1 MSRIENLL
9 AQKKYKEAMEVV
21 DSIDWRRVK
30 NVHNL
35 CVVGEIYAIN
45 KRYQD
50 SKEIFL
56 LAYHRA
62 PIGKNILYRLIEVS
76 LKMQDF
82 QEADEFYE
90 EYLEVAPNDNTRY
103 ILKYKISK
111 AKQVSL
117 DEQIRIL
124 EEYKEREFT
133 ERWSY
138 ELAKLYYQKGD
149 MKKCLEMCNDIILW
163 FNEGRYVL
171 KAMDLKNR
179 MGQLTGKEREQYEKQ
194 FIPNLTTVDQMTQ
207 SAGSR
212 ENSSEN
218 KYETAMDEDSPV
230 IDNVRIDERDVNNAE
245 SIQEKISKGIRDIF
259 NGKKKEEDFTKE
271 EEEFQEEMIRDRSSE
286 KEHKNVPDLEPEE
299 DSVMREEEPAEEY
312 IPEEDT
318 QKQEEANEPEIDV
331 NEIFEDFSDQ
341 TEVARLKE
349 EEILSGSSAELPQLE
364 IPESMKN
371 IDLENSAVTEIPKA
385 PDVTLPGAEK
395 NVLETESDLDFNLE
409 EMILSAATA
418 QGIEIPDD
426 ELKTEDVHT
435 TEPDDEDYM
444 TEEDLRKA
452 EEEFLNGPAGRNIHK
467 EPKELQEE
475 EFEEADEF
483 YEDAS
488 DDEEDDF
495 YGDEYDDG
503 DDDFYEDESDDE
515 DDDFYEDEPDDEDD
529 DFYEDESDDEDD
541 DFYEDES
548 DDEYDD
554 FYGED
559 SDDASEEL
567 YEEEFKDFPV
577 VSRRPLP
584 KKKVAEKLS
593 DENNAV
599 IRKPDPDR
607 KTVFKEEPVS
617 QQIPRKKKN
626 VRLSQ
631 AEELERFVDSI
642 RPQEAMDIIPREKN
656 LTDSEKKLFTYFA
669 RVPGLREQLVDALCD
684 VQMAA
689 ADKTSRT
696 GNIIVMGGRE
706 TGKTRLISGL
716 IPAICKELNLE
727 AAKVAYVF
735 AEQIN
740 GKNIPAIVKKM
751 AGGFLVIENA
761 NQLKKETVNQLSKAM
776 DFRTDGMIVIL
787 EDEKIGMRKL
797 MARFPKFTSKFT
809 SMINIPVFTNDELV
823 NFAMVYTRERGYTI
837 AQEAML
843 ALYNLISVN
852 QKEDVPM
859 NVGAVKE
866 IIDNAIVKSTGGIRK
881 LSRNISKK
889 RTDMDGY
896 TVLYEK
902 DFK

>member
-1 MSRIENLL
+1 MDKEEFRIKVSRIDNLV
-9 AQKKYKEAMEVV
+9 AQKKYKEAVEVV
-21 DSIDWRRVK
+21 ESIDWRRVK

-35 CVVGEIYAIN
+35 CVVGEIYAAN
-45 KRYQD
+45 KRYEE

-76 LKMQDF
+76 LKMQDIE
-82 QEADEFYE
+82 EAEEFYE
-90 EYLEVAPNDNTRY
+90 EYLEVAPNDNTQY

-163 FNEGRYVL
+163 FSEGRYVL

-207 SAGSR
+207 SGEARETGSDA
-212 ENSSEN
+212 EN
-218 KYETAMDEDSPV
+218 KYEVLPDEDSPV
-230 IDNVRIDERDVNNAE
+230 IESVRIDERDVNSAE
-245 SIQEKISKGIRDIF
+245 SLQEKISKGIRDIF

-271 EEEFQEEMIRDRSSE
+271 EEDLQEEENISQ
-286 KEHKNVPDLEPEE
+286 
-299 DSVMREEEPAEEY
+299 DSFAE
-312 IPEEDT
+312 T
-318 QKQEEANEPEIDV
+318 EEAEEPEIDV

-341 TEVARLKE
+341 TVSRLE
-349 EEILSGSSAELPQLE
+349 EEETLSDSSTELPQLE

-371 IDLENSAVTEIPKA
+371 IDLESDIMPEIPKA
-385 PDVTLPGAEK
+385 PEVVLPGAEK
-395 NVLETESDLDFNLE
+395 NETEAEIDFDFNLE
-409 EMILSAATA
+409 DMILSAATA

-426 ELKTEDVHT
+426 KPKAEDVHAAD
-435 TEPDDEDYM
+435 PDDEDYM
-444 TEEDLRKA
+444 TEEDLRRA
-452 EEEFLNGPAGRNIHK
+452 EEEFLNGPAGRKDHK
-467 EPKELQEE
+467 DPEELLEE
-475 EFEEADEF
+475 EFGEAEEF

-488 DDEEDDF
+488 DDEDDDF

-503 DDDFYEDESDDE
+503 DDDFYGE
-515 DDDFYEDEPDDEDD
+515 
-529 DFYEDESDDEDD
+529 ESDDEDD

-548 DDEYDD
+548 DDDD
-554 FYGED
+554 FYGEE
-559 SDDASEEL
+559 SDDEEDDF
-567 YEEEFKDFPV
+567 YEEEPEELPV
-577 VSRRPLP
+577 VSRNPIS
-584 KKKVAEKLS
+584 KNKSAKIISEEKNAE
-593 DENNAV
+593 

-607 KTVFKEEPVS
+607 KTVFKEEPAG
-617 QQIPRKKKN
+617 QKAPRKKKN

-631 AEELERFVDSI
+631 AEELERFVDTI
-642 RPQEAMDIIPREKN
+642 RPQEAMDIIPREKT

-837 AQEAML
+837 DQQAML
-843 ALYNLISVN
+843 VLYNLISVN
-852 QKEDVPM
+852 QKEDMPM

-866 IIDNAIVKSTGGIRK
+866 IIDNAIAKSTGGIRK

>member
-1 MSRIENLL
+1 M
-9 AQKKYKEAMEVV
+9 
-21 DSIDWRRVK
+21 
-30 NVHNL
+30 
-35 CVVGEIYAIN
+35 CVVGEIYAAN
-45 KRYQD
+45 KRYEE

-76 LKMQDF
+76 LKMQDIE
-82 QEADEFYE
+82 EAEEFYE
-90 EYLEVAPNDNTRY
+90 EYLEVAPNDNTQY

-163 FNEGRYVL
+163 FSEGRYVL

-207 SAGSR
+207 SGEARETGSDA
-212 ENSSEN
+212 EN
-218 KYETAMDEDSPV
+218 KYEALPDEDSPV
-230 IDNVRIDERDVNNAE
+230 IESVRIDERDVNSAE
-245 SIQEKISKGIRDIF
+245 SLQEKISKGIRDIF

-271 EEEFQEEMIRDRSSE
+271 EEDLQEEMLRDRFSE
-286 KEHKNVPDLEPEE
+286 KEHKNVPELEPEE
-299 DSVMREEEPAEEY
+299 VSVLQEEENISQDSFAE
-312 IPEEDT
+312 T
-318 QKQEEANEPEIDV
+318 EEAEEPEIDV

-341 TEVARLKE
+341 TVSRLE
-349 EEILSGSSAELPQLE
+349 EEETLSDSSTELPQLE

-371 IDLENSAVTEIPKA
+371 IDLESDIMPEIPKA
-385 PDVTLPGAEK
+385 PEVVLPGAEK
-395 NVLETESDLDFNLE
+395 NETEAEIDFDFNLE
-409 EMILSAATA
+409 DMILSAATA

-426 ELKTEDVHT
+426 EPKAEDVHAAD
-435 TEPDDEDYM
+435 PDDEDYM
-444 TEEDLRKA
+444 TEEDLRRA
-452 EEEFLNGPAGRNIHK
+452 EEEFLNGPAGRKDHK
-467 EPKELQEE
+467 DPEELLEE
-475 EFEEADEF
+475 EFGEADEF

-488 DDEEDDF
+488 DDEDDDF

-503 DDDFYEDESDDE
+503 DDDFYGE
-515 DDDFYEDEPDDEDD
+515 
-529 DFYEDESDDEDD
+529 ESDDEDD

-548 DDEYDD
+548 DDGDDFYEEFDDDD
-554 FYGED
+554 FYGEE
-559 SDDASEEL
+559 SDDEEDDF
-567 YEEEFKDFPV
+567 YEEEPEELPV
-577 VSRRPLP
+577 VSRNPIS
-584 KKKVAEKLS
+584 KNKSAKIISEEKNAE
-593 DENNAV
+593 

-607 KTVFKEEPVS
+607 KTVFKEEPAG
-617 QQIPRKKKN
+617 QKAPRKKKN

-631 AEELERFVDSI
+631 AEELERFVDTI
-642 RPQEAMDIIPREKN
+642 RPQEAMDIIPREKT

-837 AQEAML
+837 DQQAML
-843 ALYNLISVN
+843 VLYNLISVN
-852 QKEDVPM
+852 QKEDMPM

-866 IIDNAIVKSTGGIRK
+866 IIDNAIAKSTGGIRK

>member
-1 MSRIENLL
+1 MDKEEFRIKVSRIDNLV
-9 AQKKYKEAMEVV
+9 AQKKYKEAVEVV
-21 DSIDWRRVK
+21 ESIDWRRVK

-35 CVVGEIYAIN
+35 CVVGEIYAAN
-45 KRYQD
+45 KRYEE

-76 LKMQDF
+76 LKMQDIE
-82 QEADEFYE
+82 EAEEFYE
-90 EYLEVAPNDNTRY
+90 EYLEVAPNDNTQY

-163 FNEGRYVL
+163 FSEGRYVL

-207 SAGSR
+207 SGEARETGSDA
-212 ENSSEN
+212 EN
-218 KYETAMDEDSPV
+218 KYEVLPDEDSPV
-230 IDNVRIDERDVNNAE
+230 IESVRIDERDVNSAE
-245 SIQEKISKGIRDIF
+245 SLQEKISKGIRDIF

-271 EEEFQEEMIRDRSSE
+271 EEDLQEEMLRDRFSE
-286 KEHKNVPDLEPEE
+286 KEHKNVPELEPEE
-299 DSVMREEEPAEEY
+299 VSVLQEEENISQDSFAE
-312 IPEEDT
+312 T
-318 QKQEEANEPEIDV
+318 EEAEEPEIDV

-341 TEVARLKE
+341 TVSRLE
-349 EEILSGSSAELPQLE
+349 EEETLSDSSTELPQLE

-371 IDLENSAVTEIPKA
+371 IDLESDIMPEIPKA
-385 PDVTLPGAEK
+385 PEVVLPGAEK
-395 NVLETESDLDFNLE
+395 NETEAEIDFDFNLE
-409 EMILSAATA
+409 DMILSAATA

-426 ELKTEDVHT
+426 KPKAEDVHAAD
-435 TEPDDEDYM
+435 PDDEDYM
-444 TEEDLRKA
+444 TEEDLRRA
-452 EEEFLNGPAGRNIHK
+452 EEEFLNGPAGRKDHK
-467 EPKELQEE
+467 DPEELLEE
-475 EFEEADEF
+475 EFGEAEEF

-488 DDEEDDF
+488 DDEDDDF

-503 DDDFYEDESDDE
+503 DDDFYGE
-515 DDDFYEDEPDDEDD
+515 
-529 DFYEDESDDEDD
+529 ESDDEDD

-548 DDEYDD
+548 DDGDDFYEEFDDDD
-554 FYGED
+554 FYGEE
-559 SDDASEEL
+559 SDDEEDDF
-567 YEEEFKDFPV
+567 YEEEPEELPV
-577 VSRRPLP
+577 VSRNPIS
-584 KKKVAEKLS
+584 KNKSAKIISEEKNAE
-593 DENNAV
+593 

-607 KTVFKEEPVS
+607 KTVFKEEPAG
-617 QQIPRKKKN
+617 QKAPRKKKN

-631 AEELERFVDSI
+631 AEELERFVDTI
-642 RPQEAMDIIPREKN
+642 RPQEAMDIIPREKT

-761 NQLKKETVNQLSKAM
+761 NQLKKENVNQLSKAM

-837 AQEAML
+837 DQQAML
-843 ALYNLISVN
+843 VLYNLISVN
-852 QKEDVPM
+852 QKEDMPM

-866 IIDNAIVKSTGGIRK
+866 IIDNAIAKSTGGIRK

>member
-1 MSRIENLL
+1 MDKEEFRIKVSRIDNLV
-9 AQKKYKEAMEVV
+9 AQKKYKEAVEVV
-21 DSIDWRRVK
+21 ESIDWRRVK

-35 CVVGEIYAIN
+35 CVVGEIYAAN
-45 KRYQD
+45 KRYEE

-76 LKMQDF
+76 LKMQDIE
-82 QEADEFYE
+82 EAEEFYE
-90 EYLEVAPNDNTRY
+90 EYLEVAPNDNTQY

-163 FNEGRYVL
+163 FSEGRYVL

-207 SAGSR
+207 SGEARETGSDA
-212 ENSSEN
+212 EN
-218 KYETAMDEDSPV
+218 KYEVLPDEDSPV
-230 IDNVRIDERDVNNAE
+230 IESVRIDERDVNSAE
-245 SIQEKISKGIRDIF
+245 SLQEKISKGIRDIF

-271 EEEFQEEMIRDRSSE
+271 EEDLQEEMLRDRFSE
-286 KEHKNVPDLEPEE
+286 KEHKNVLELEPEE
-299 DSVMREEEPAEEY
+299 VSVLQEEENISQDSFAE
-312 IPEEDT
+312 T
-318 QKQEEANEPEIDV
+318 EEAEEPEIDV

-341 TEVARLKE
+341 TVSRLE
-349 EEILSGSSAELPQLE
+349 EEETLSDSSTELPQLE

-371 IDLENSAVTEIPKA
+371 IDLESDIMPEIPKA
-385 PDVTLPGAEK
+385 PEVVLPGAEK
-395 NVLETESDLDFNLE
+395 NETEAEIDFDFNLE
-409 EMILSAATA
+409 DMILSAATA

-426 ELKTEDVHT
+426 KPKAEDVHAAD
-435 TEPDDEDYM
+435 PDDEDYM
-444 TEEDLRKA
+444 TEEDLRRA
-452 EEEFLNGPAGRNIHK
+452 EEEFLNGPAGRKDHK
-467 EPKELQEE
+467 DPEELLEE
-475 EFEEADEF
+475 EFGEAEEF

-488 DDEEDDF
+488 DDEDDDF

-503 DDDFYEDESDDE
+503 DDDFYGE
-515 DDDFYEDEPDDEDD
+515 
-529 DFYEDESDDEDD
+529 ESDDEDD

-548 DDEYDD
+548 DDGDDFYEEFDDDD
-554 FYGED
+554 FYGEE
-559 SDDASEEL
+559 SDDEEDDF
-567 YEEEFKDFPV
+567 YEEEPEELPV
-577 VSRRPLP
+577 VSRNPIS
-584 KKKVAEKLS
+584 KNKSAKIISEEKNAE
-593 DENNAV
+593 

-607 KTVFKEEPVS
+607 KTVFKEEPAG
-617 QQIPRKKKN
+617 QKAPRKKKN

-631 AEELERFVDSI
+631 AEELERFVDTI
-642 RPQEAMDIIPREKN
+642 RPQEAMDIIPREKT

-837 AQEAML
+837 DQQAML
-843 ALYNLISVN
+843 VLYNLISVN
-852 QKEDVPM
+852 QKEDMPM

-866 IIDNAIVKSTGGIRK
+866 IIDNAIAKSTGGIRK

>member
-1 MSRIENLL
+1 MDKEEFRIKVSRIDNLV
-9 AQKKYKEAMEVV
+9 AQKKYKEAVEVV
-21 DSIDWRRVK
+21 ESIDWRRVK

-35 CVVGEIYAIN
+35 CVVGEIYAAN
-45 KRYQD
+45 KRYEE

-76 LKMQDF
+76 LKMQDIE
-82 QEADEFYE
+82 EAEEFYE
-90 EYLEVAPNDNTRY
+90 EYLEVAPNDNTQY

-163 FNEGRYVL
+163 FSEGRYVL

-207 SAGSR
+207 SGEARETGSDA
-212 ENSSEN
+212 EN
-218 KYETAMDEDSPV
+218 KYEALPDEDSPV
-230 IDNVRIDERDVNNAE
+230 IESVRIDERDVNSAE
-245 SIQEKISKGIRDIF
+245 SLQEKISKGIRDIF

-271 EEEFQEEMIRDRSSE
+271 EEDLQEEENISQ
-286 KEHKNVPDLEPEE
+286 
-299 DSVMREEEPAEEY
+299 DSFAE
-312 IPEEDT
+312 T
-318 QKQEEANEPEIDV
+318 EEAEEPEIDV

-341 TEVARLKE
+341 TVSRLE
-349 EEILSGSSAELPQLE
+349 EEETLSDSSTELPQLE

-371 IDLENSAVTEIPKA
+371 IDLESDIMPEIPKA
-385 PDVTLPGAEK
+385 PEVVLPGAEK
-395 NVLETESDLDFNLE
+395 NETEAEIDFDFNLE
-409 EMILSAATA
+409 DMILSAATA

-426 ELKTEDVHT
+426 EPKAEDVHAAD
-435 TEPDDEDYM
+435 PDDEDYM
-444 TEEDLRKA
+444 TEEDLRRA
-452 EEEFLNGPAGRNIHK
+452 EEEFLNGPAGRKDHK
-467 EPKELQEE
+467 DPEELLEE
-475 EFEEADEF
+475 EFGEAEEF

-488 DDEEDDF
+488 DDEDDDF

-503 DDDFYEDESDDE
+503 DDDFYGE
-515 DDDFYEDEPDDEDD
+515 
-529 DFYEDESDDEDD
+529 ESDDEDD

-548 DDEYDD
+548 DDGDDFYEEFDDDD
-554 FYGED
+554 FYGEE
-559 SDDASEEL
+559 SDDEEDDF
-567 YEEEFKDFPV
+567 YEEEPEELPV
-577 VSRRPLP
+577 VSRNPIS
-584 KKKVAEKLS
+584 KNKSAKIISEEKNAE
-593 DENNAV
+593 

-607 KTVFKEEPVS
+607 KTVFKEEPAG
-617 QQIPRKKKN
+617 QKAPRKKKN

-631 AEELERFVDSI
+631 AEELERFVDTI
-642 RPQEAMDIIPREKN
+642 RPQEAMDIIPREKT

-751 AGGFLVIENA
+751 AGGLLVIENA

-837 AQEAML
+837 DQQAML
-843 ALYNLISVN
+843 VLYNLISVN
-852 QKEDVPM
+852 QKEDMPM

-866 IIDNAIVKSTGGIRK
+866 IIDNAIAKSTGGIRK

>member
-1 MSRIENLL
+1 MDKEEFRIKVSRIDNLV
-9 AQKKYKEAMEVV
+9 AQKKYKEAVEVV
-21 DSIDWRRVK
+21 ESIDWRRVK

-35 CVVGEIYAIN
+35 CVVGEIYAAN
-45 KRYQD
+45 KRYEE

-76 LKMQDF
+76 LKMQDIE
-82 QEADEFYE
+82 EAEEFYE
-90 EYLEVAPNDNTRY
+90 EYLEVAPNDNTQY

-163 FNEGRYVL
+163 FSEGRYVL

-207 SAGSR
+207 SGEARETGSDA
-212 ENSSEN
+212 EN
-218 KYETAMDEDSPV
+218 KYEALPDEDSPV
-230 IDNVRIDERDVNNAE
+230 IESVRIDERDVNSAE
-245 SIQEKISKGIRDIF
+245 SLQEKISKGIRDIF

-271 EEEFQEEMIRDRSSE
+271 EEDLQEEMLRDRFSE
-286 KEHKNVPDLEPEE
+286 KEHKNVPELEPEE
-299 DSVMREEEPAEEY
+299 VSVLQEEENISQDSFAETEEAEES
-312 IPEEDT
+312 
-318 QKQEEANEPEIDV
+318 EIDV

-341 TEVARLKE
+341 TVSRLE
-349 EEILSGSSAELPQLE
+349 EEETLSDSSTELPQLE

-371 IDLENSAVTEIPKA
+371 IDLESDIMPEIPKA
-385 PDVTLPGAEK
+385 PEVVLPGAEK
-395 NVLETESDLDFNLE
+395 NETEAEIDFDFNLE
-409 EMILSAATA
+409 DMILSAATA

-426 ELKTEDVHT
+426 EPKAEDVHAAD
-435 TEPDDEDYM
+435 PDDEDYM
-444 TEEDLRKA
+444 TEEDLRRA
-452 EEEFLNGPAGRNIHK
+452 EEEFLNGPAGRKDHK
-467 EPKELQEE
+467 DPEELLEE
-475 EFEEADEF
+475 EFGEAEEF

-488 DDEEDDF
+488 DDEDDDF

-503 DDDFYEDESDDE
+503 DDDFYGE
-515 DDDFYEDEPDDEDD
+515 
-529 DFYEDESDDEDD
+529 ESDDEDD

-548 DDEYDD
+548 DDGDDFYEEFDDDD
-554 FYGED
+554 FYGEE
-559 SDDASEEL
+559 SDDEEDDF
-567 YEEEFKDFPV
+567 YEEEPEELPV
-577 VSRRPLP
+577 VSRNPIS
-584 KKKVAEKLS
+584 KNKSAKIISEEKNAE
-593 DENNAV
+593 

-607 KTVFKEEPVS
+607 KTVFKEEPAG
-617 QQIPRKKKN
+617 QKAPRKKKN
-626 VRLSQ
+626 VCLSQ
-631 AEELERFVDSI
+631 AEELERFVDTI
-642 RPQEAMDIIPREKN
+642 RPQEAMDIIPREKT

-837 AQEAML
+837 DQQAML
-843 ALYNLISVN
+843 VLYNLISVN
-852 QKEDVPM
+852 QKEDMPM

-866 IIDNAIVKSTGGIRK
+866 IIDNAIAKSTGGIRK

>member
-1 MSRIENLL
+1 M
-9 AQKKYKEAMEVV
+9 
-21 DSIDWRRVK
+21 
-30 NVHNL
+30 
-35 CVVGEIYAIN
+35 CVVGEIYAAN
-45 KRYQD
+45 KRYEE

-76 LKMQDF
+76 LKMQDIE
-82 QEADEFYE
+82 EAEEFYE
-90 EYLEVAPNDNTRY
+90 EYLEVAPNDNTQY

-163 FNEGRYVL
+163 FSEGRYVL

-207 SAGSR
+207 SGEARETGSDA
-212 ENSSEN
+212 EN
-218 KYETAMDEDSPV
+218 KYEVLPDEDSPV
-230 IDNVRIDERDVNNAE
+230 IESVRIDERDVNSAE
-245 SIQEKISKGIRDIF
+245 SLQEKISKGIRDIF

-271 EEEFQEEMIRDRSSE
+271 EEDLQEEMLRDRFSE
-286 KEHKNVPDLEPEE
+286 KEHKNVPELEPEE
-299 DSVMREEEPAEEY
+299 VSVLQEEENISQDSFAE
-312 IPEEDT
+312 T
-318 QKQEEANEPEIDV
+318 EEAEEPEIDV

-341 TEVARLKE
+341 TVSRLE
-349 EEILSGSSAELPQLE
+349 EEETLSDSSTELPQLE

-371 IDLENSAVTEIPKA
+371 IDLESDIMPEIPKA
-385 PDVTLPGAEK
+385 PEVVLPGAEK
-395 NVLETESDLDFNLE
+395 NETEAEIDFDFNLE
-409 EMILSAATA
+409 DMILSAATA

-426 ELKTEDVHT
+426 KPKAEDVHAAD
-435 TEPDDEDYM
+435 PDDEDYM
-444 TEEDLRKA
+444 TEEDLRRA
-452 EEEFLNGPAGRNIHK
+452 EEEFLNGPAGRKDHK
-467 EPKELQEE
+467 DPEELLEE
-475 EFEEADEF
+475 EFGEAEEF

-488 DDEEDDF
+488 DDEDDDF

-503 DDDFYEDESDDE
+503 DDDFYGE
-515 DDDFYEDEPDDEDD
+515 
-529 DFYEDESDDEDD
+529 ESDDEDD

-548 DDEYDD
+548 DDGDDFYEEFDDDD
-554 FYGED
+554 FYGEE
-559 SDDASEEL
+559 SDDEEDDF
-567 YEEEFKDFPV
+567 YEEEPEELPV
-577 VSRRPLP
+577 VSRNPIS
-584 KKKVAEKLS
+584 KNKSAKIISEEKNAE
-593 DENNAV
+593 

-607 KTVFKEEPVS
+607 KTVFKEEPAG
-617 QQIPRKKKN
+617 QKAPRKKKN

-631 AEELERFVDSI
+631 AEELERFVDTI
-642 RPQEAMDIIPREKN
+642 RPQEAMDIIPREKT

-837 AQEAML
+837 DQQAML
-843 ALYNLISVN
+843 VLYNLISVN
-852 QKEDVPM
+852 QKEDMPM

-866 IIDNAIVKSTGGIRK
+866 IIDNAIAKSTGGIRK

>member
-1 MSRIENLL
+1 MDKEEFRIKVSRIDNLV
-9 AQKKYKEAMEVV
+9 AQKKYKEAVEVV
-21 DSIDWRRVK
+21 ESIDWRRVK

-35 CVVGEIYAIN
+35 CVVGEIYAAN
-45 KRYQD
+45 KRYEE

-76 LKMQDF
+76 LKMQDIE
-82 QEADEFYE
+82 EAEEFYE
-90 EYLEVAPNDNTRY
+90 EYLEVAPNDNTQY

-163 FNEGRYVL
+163 FSEGRYVL

-207 SAGSR
+207 SGEARETGSDA
-212 ENSSEN
+212 EN
-218 KYETAMDEDSPV
+218 KYEALPDEDSPV
-230 IDNVRIDERDVNNAE
+230 IESVRIDERDVNSAE
-245 SIQEKISKGIRDIF
+245 SLQEKISKGIRDIF

-271 EEEFQEEMIRDRSSE
+271 EEDLQEEMLRDRFSE
-286 KEHKNVPDLEPEE
+286 KEHKNVPELEPEE
-299 DSVMREEEPAEEY
+299 VSVLQEEENISQDSFAE
-312 IPEEDT
+312 T
-318 QKQEEANEPEIDV
+318 EEAEEPEIDV

-341 TEVARLKE
+341 TVSRLE
-349 EEILSGSSAELPQLE
+349 EEETLSDSSTELPQLE

-371 IDLENSAVTEIPKA
+371 IDLESDIMPEIPKA
-385 PDVTLPGAEK
+385 PEVVLPGAEK
-395 NVLETESDLDFNLE
+395 NETEAEIDFDFNLE
-409 EMILSAATA
+409 DMILSAATA

-426 ELKTEDVHT
+426 EPKAEDVHAAD
-435 TEPDDEDYM
+435 PDDEDYM
-444 TEEDLRKA
+444 TEEDLRRA
-452 EEEFLNGPAGRNIHK
+452 EEEFLNGPAGRKDHK
-467 EPKELQEE
+467 DPEELLEE
-475 EFEEADEF
+475 EFGEADEF

-488 DDEEDDF
+488 DDEDDDF

-503 DDDFYEDESDDE
+503 DDDFYGE
-515 DDDFYEDEPDDEDD
+515 
-529 DFYEDESDDEDD
+529 ESDDEDD

-548 DDEYDD
+548 DDGDDFYEEFDDDD
-554 FYGED
+554 FYGEE
-559 SDDASEEL
+559 SDDEEDDF
-567 YEEEFKDFPV
+567 YEEEPEELPV
-577 VSRRPLP
+577 VSRNPIS
-584 KKKVAEKLS
+584 KNKSAKIISEEKNAE
-593 DENNAV
+593 

-607 KTVFKEEPVS
+607 KTVFKEEPAG
-617 QQIPRKKKN
+617 QKAPRKKKN

-631 AEELERFVDSI
+631 AEELERFVDTI
-642 RPQEAMDIIPREKN
+642 RPQEAMDIIPREKT

-837 AQEAML
+837 DQQAMVV
-843 ALYNLISVN
+843 LYNLISVN
-852 QKEDVPM
+852 QKEDMPM

-866 IIDNAIVKSTGGIRK
+866 IIDNAIAKSTGGIRK

>member
-1 MSRIENLL
+1 MDKEEFRIKVSRIDNLV
-9 AQKKYKEAMEVV
+9 AQKKYKEAVEVV
-21 DSIDWRRVK
+21 ESIDWRRVK

-35 CVVGEIYAIN
+35 CVVGEIYAAN
-45 KRYQD
+45 KRYEE

-76 LKMQDF
+76 LKMQDIE
-82 QEADEFYE
+82 EAEEFYE
-90 EYLEVAPNDNTRY
+90 EYLEVAPNDNTQY

-163 FNEGRYVL
+163 FSEGRYVL

-207 SAGSR
+207 SGEARETGSDA
-212 ENSSEN
+212 EN
-218 KYETAMDEDSPV
+218 KYEVLPDEDSPV
-230 IDNVRIDERDVNNAE
+230 IESVRIDERDVNSAE
-245 SIQEKISKGIRDIF
+245 SLQEKISKGIRDIF

-271 EEEFQEEMIRDRSSE
+271 EEDLQEEMLRDRFSE
-286 KEHKNVPDLEPEE
+286 KEHKNVPELEPEE
-299 DSVMREEEPAEEY
+299 VSVLQEEENISQDSFAE
-312 IPEEDT
+312 T
-318 QKQEEANEPEIDV
+318 EEAEEPEIDV

-341 TEVARLKE
+341 TVSRLE
-349 EEILSGSSAELPQLE
+349 EEETLSDSSTELPQLE

-371 IDLENSAVTEIPKA
+371 IDLESDIMPEIPKA
-385 PDVTLPGAEK
+385 PEVVLPGAEK
-395 NVLETESDLDFNLE
+395 NETEAEIDFDFNLE
-409 EMILSAATA
+409 DMILSAATA

-426 ELKTEDVHT
+426 EPKAEDVHAAD
-435 TEPDDEDYM
+435 PDDEDYM
-444 TEEDLRKA
+444 TEEDLRRA
-452 EEEFLNGPAGRNIHK
+452 EEEFLNGPAGRKDHK
-467 EPKELQEE
+467 DPEELLEE
-475 EFEEADEF
+475 EFGEAEEF
-483 YEDAS
+483 YEDA
-488 DDEEDDF
+488 
-495 YGDEYDDG
+495 
-503 DDDFYEDESDDE
+503 SDDE
-515 DDDFYEDEPDDEDD
+515 DDDFYEDEYDDGDD
-529 DFYEDESDDEDD
+529 DFYGEESDDEDD

-548 DDEYDD
+548 DDGDDFYEEFDDDD
-554 FYGED
+554 FYGEE
-559 SDDASEEL
+559 SDDEEDDF
-567 YEEEFKDFPV
+567 YEEEPEELPV
-577 VSRRPLP
+577 VSRNPIS
-584 KKKVAEKLS
+584 KNKSAKIISEEKNAE
-593 DENNAV
+593 

-607 KTVFKEEPVS
+607 KTVFKEEPAG
-617 QQIPRKKKN
+617 QKAPRKKKN

-631 AEELERFVDSI
+631 AEELERFVDTI
-642 RPQEAMDIIPREKN
+642 RPQEAMDIIPREKT

-837 AQEAML
+837 DQQAML
-843 ALYNLISVN
+843 VLYNLISVN
-852 QKEDVPM
+852 QKEDMPM

-866 IIDNAIVKSTGGIRK
+866 IIDNAIAKSTGGIRK

>member
-1 MSRIENLL
+1 MDKEEFRIKVSRIDNLV
-9 AQKKYKEAMEVV
+9 AQKKYKEAVEVV
-21 DSIDWRRVK
+21 ESIDWRRVK

-35 CVVGEIYAIN
+35 CVVGEIYAAN
-45 KRYQD
+45 KRYEE

-76 LKMQDF
+76 LKMQDIE
-82 QEADEFYE
+82 EAEEFYE
-90 EYLEVAPNDNTRY
+90 EYLEVAPNDNTQY

-163 FNEGRYVL
+163 FSEGRYVL

-207 SAGSR
+207 SGEARETGSDA
-212 ENSSEN
+212 EN
-218 KYETAMDEDSPV
+218 KYEALPDEDSPV
-230 IDNVRIDERDVNNAE
+230 IESVRIDERDVNSAE
-245 SIQEKISKGIRDIF
+245 SLQEKISKGIRDIF

-271 EEEFQEEMIRDRSSE
+271 EEDLQEEMLRDRFSE
-286 KEHKNVPDLEPEE
+286 KEHKNVPELEPEE
-299 DSVMREEEPAEEY
+299 VSVLQEEENISQDSFAE
-312 IPEEDT
+312 T
-318 QKQEEANEPEIDV
+318 EEAEEPEIDV

-341 TEVARLKE
+341 TVSRLE
-349 EEILSGSSAELPQLE
+349 EEETLSDSSTELPQLE

-371 IDLENSAVTEIPKA
+371 IDLESDIMPEIPKA
-385 PDVTLPGAEK
+385 PEVVLPGAEK
-395 NVLETESDLDFNLE
+395 NETEAEIDFDFNLE
-409 EMILSAATA
+409 DMILSAATA

-426 ELKTEDVHT
+426 EPKAEDVHAAD
-435 TEPDDEDYM
+435 PDDEEYM
-444 TEEDLRKA
+444 TEEDLRRA
-452 EEEFLNGPAGRNIHK
+452 EEEFLNGPAGRKDHK
-467 EPKELQEE
+467 DPEELLEE
-475 EFEEADEF
+475 EFGEADEF

-488 DDEEDDF
+488 DDEDDDF

-503 DDDFYEDESDDE
+503 DDDFYGE
-515 DDDFYEDEPDDEDD
+515 
-529 DFYEDESDDEDD
+529 ESDDEDD

-548 DDEYDD
+548 DDGDDFYEEFDDDD
-554 FYGED
+554 FYGEE
-559 SDDASEEL
+559 SDDEEDDF
-567 YEEEFKDFPV
+567 YEEEPEELPV
-577 VSRRPLP
+577 VSRNPIS
-584 KKKVAEKLS
+584 KNKSAKIISEEKNAE
-593 DENNAV
+593 

-607 KTVFKEEPVS
+607 KTVFKEEPAG
-617 QQIPRKKKN
+617 QKAPRKKKN

-631 AEELERFVDSI
+631 AEELERFVDTI
-642 RPQEAMDIIPREKN
+642 RPQEAMDIIPREKT

-837 AQEAML
+837 DQQAML
-843 ALYNLISVN
+843 VLYNLISVN
-852 QKEDVPM
+852 QKEDMPM

-866 IIDNAIVKSTGGIRK
+866 IIDNAIAKSTGGIRK

>member
-1 MSRIENLL
+1 MDKEEFRIKVSRIDNLV
-9 AQKKYKEAMEVV
+9 AQKKYKEAVEVV
-21 DSIDWRRVK
+21 ESIDWRRVK

-35 CVVGEIYAIN
+35 CVVGEIYAAN
-45 KRYQD
+45 KRYEE

-76 LKMQDF
+76 LKMQDIE
-82 QEADEFYE
+82 EAEEFYE
-90 EYLEVAPNDNTRY
+90 EYLEVAPNDNTQY

-163 FNEGRYVL
+163 FSEGRYVL

-207 SAGSR
+207 SGEARETGSDA
-212 ENSSEN
+212 EN
-218 KYETAMDEDSPV
+218 KYEVLPDEDSPV
-230 IDNVRIDERDVNNAE
+230 IESVRIDERDVNSAE
-245 SIQEKISKGIRDIF
+245 SLQEKISKGIRDIF

-271 EEEFQEEMIRDRSSE
+271 EEDLQEEMLRDRFSE
-286 KEHKNVPDLEPEE
+286 KEHKNVPELEPEE
-299 DSVMREEEPAEEY
+299 VSVLQEEENISQDSFAE
-312 IPEEDT
+312 T
-318 QKQEEANEPEIDV
+318 EEAEEPEIDV

-341 TEVARLKE
+341 TVSRLE
-349 EEILSGSSAELPQLE
+349 EEETLSDSSTELPQLE

-371 IDLENSAVTEIPKA
+371 IDLESDIMPEIPKA
-385 PDVTLPGAEK
+385 PEVVLPGAEK
-395 NVLETESDLDFNLE
+395 NETEAEIDFDFNLE
-409 EMILSAATA
+409 DMILSAATA

-426 ELKTEDVHT
+426 KPKAEDVHAAD
-435 TEPDDEDYM
+435 PDDEDYM
-444 TEEDLRKA
+444 TEEDLRRA
-452 EEEFLNGPAGRNIHK
+452 EEEFLNGPAGRKDHK
-467 EPKELQEE
+467 DPEELLEE
-475 EFEEADEF
+475 EFGEAEEF

-488 DDEEDDF
+488 DDEDDDF

-503 DDDFYEDESDDE
+503 DDDFYGE
-515 DDDFYEDEPDDEDD
+515 
-529 DFYEDESDDEDD
+529 ESDDEDD

-548 DDEYDD
+548 DDGDDFYEEFDDDD
-554 FYGED
+554 FYGEE
-559 SDDASEEL
+559 SDDEEDDF
-567 YEEEFKDFPV
+567 YEEEPEELPV
-577 VSRRPLP
+577 VSRNPIS
-584 KKKVAEKLS
+584 KNKSAKIISEEKNAE
-593 DENNAV
+593 

-607 KTVFKEEPVS
+607 KTVFKEEPAG
-617 QQIPRKKKN
+617 QKAPRKKKN

-631 AEELERFVDSI
+631 AEELERFVDTI
-642 RPQEAMDIIPREKN
+642 RPQEAMDIIPREKT

-716 IPAICKELNLE
+716 
-727 AAKVAYVF
+727 
-735 AEQIN
+735 
-740 GKNIPAIVKKM
+740 IPAIVKKM

-837 AQEAML
+837 DQQAML
-843 ALYNLISVN
+843 VLYNLISVN
-852 QKEDVPM
+852 QKEDMPM

-866 IIDNAIVKSTGGIRK
+866 IIDNAIAKSTGGIRK

>member
-1 MSRIENLL
+1 MDKEEFRIKVSRIDNLV
-9 AQKKYKEAMEVV
+9 AQKKYKEAVEVV
-21 DSIDWRRVK
+21 ESIDWRRVK

-35 CVVGEIYAIN
+35 CVVGEIYAAN
-45 KRYQD
+45 KRYEE

-76 LKMQDF
+76 LKMQDIE
-82 QEADEFYE
+82 EAEEFYE
-90 EYLEVAPNDNTRY
+90 EYLEVAPNDNTQY

-163 FNEGRYVL
+163 FSEGRYVL

-207 SAGSR
+207 SGEARETGSDA
-212 ENSSEN
+212 EN
-218 KYETAMDEDSPV
+218 KYEALPDEDSPV
-230 IDNVRIDERDVNNAE
+230 IESVRIDERDVNSAE
-245 SIQEKISKGIRDIF
+245 SLQEKISKGIRDIF

-271 EEEFQEEMIRDRSSE
+271 EEDLQEEMLRDRFSE
-286 KEHKNVPDLEPEE
+286 KEHKNVPELEPEE
-299 DSVMREEEPAEEY
+299 VSVLQEEENISQDSFAE
-312 IPEEDT
+312 T
-318 QKQEEANEPEIDV
+318 EEAEEPEIDV

-341 TEVARLKE
+341 TVSRLE
-349 EEILSGSSAELPQLE
+349 EEETLSDSSTELPQLE

-371 IDLENSAVTEIPKA
+371 IDLESDIMPEIPKA
-385 PDVTLPGAEK
+385 PEVVLPGAEK
-395 NVLETESDLDFNLE
+395 NETEAEIDFDFNLE
-409 EMILSAATA
+409 DMILSAATA

-426 ELKTEDVHT
+426 EPKAEDVHAAD
-435 TEPDDEDYM
+435 PDDEDYM
-444 TEEDLRKA
+444 TEEDLRRA
-452 EEEFLNGPAGRNIHK
+452 EEEFLNGPAGRKDHK
-467 EPKELQEE
+467 DPEELLEE
-475 EFEEADEF
+475 EFGEAEEF

-488 DDEEDDF
+488 DDEDDDF

-503 DDDFYEDESDDE
+503 DDDFYGE
-515 DDDFYEDEPDDEDD
+515 
-529 DFYEDESDDEDD
+529 ESDDEDD

-548 DDEYDD
+548 DDGDDFYEEFDDYD
-554 FYGED
+554 FYGEV
-559 SDDASEEL
+559 SDDEEDDF
-567 YEEEFKDFPV
+567 YEEEPEELPV
-577 VSRRPLP
+577 VSRNPIS
-584 KKKVAEKLS
+584 KNKSAKIISEEKNAE
-593 DENNAV
+593 

-607 KTVFKEEPVS
+607 KTVFKEEPAG
-617 QQIPRKKKN
+617 QKAPRKKKN

-631 AEELERFVDSI
+631 AEELERFVDTI
-642 RPQEAMDIIPREKN
+642 RPQEAMDIIPREKT

-837 AQEAML
+837 DQQAML
-843 ALYNLISVN
+843 VLYNLISVN
-852 QKEDVPM
+852 QKEDMPM

-866 IIDNAIVKSTGGIRK
+866 IIDNAIAKSTGGIRK

>member
-1 MSRIENLL
+1 MDKEEFRIKVSRIDNLV
-9 AQKKYKEAMEVV
+9 AQKKYKEAVEVV
-21 DSIDWRRVK
+21 ESIDWRRVK

-35 CVVGEIYAIN
+35 CVVGEIYAAN
-45 KRYQD
+45 KRYEE

-76 LKMQDF
+76 LKMQDIE
-82 QEADEFYE
+82 EAEEFYE
-90 EYLEVAPNDNTRY
+90 EYLEVAPNDNTQY

-163 FNEGRYVL
+163 FSEGRYVL

-207 SAGSR
+207 SGEARETGSDA
-212 ENSSEN
+212 EN
-218 KYETAMDEDSPV
+218 KYEVLPDEDSPV
-230 IDNVRIDERDVNNAE
+230 IESVRIDERDVNSAE
-245 SIQEKISKGIRDIF
+245 SVREKSSKGIRDIF

-271 EEEFQEEMIRDRSSE
+271 EEDLQEEMLRDRFSE
-286 KEHKNVPDLEPEE
+286 KEHKNVPELEPEE
-299 DSVMREEEPAEEY
+299 VSVLQEEENISQDSFAE
-312 IPEEDT
+312 T
-318 QKQEEANEPEIDV
+318 EEAEEPEIDV

-341 TEVARLKE
+341 TVSRLE
-349 EEILSGSSAELPQLE
+349 EEETLSDSSTELPQLE

-371 IDLENSAVTEIPKA
+371 IDLESAIMPEIPKA
-385 PDVTLPGAEK
+385 PEVVLPGAEK
-395 NVLETESDLDFNLE
+395 NETEAEIDFDFNLE
-409 EMILSAATA
+409 DMILSAATA

-426 ELKTEDVHT
+426 EPKAEDVHAAD
-435 TEPDDEDYM
+435 PDDEDYM
-444 TEEDLRKA
+444 TEEDLRRA
-452 EEEFLNGPAGRNIHK
+452 EEEFLNGPAGRKDHK
-467 EPKELQEE
+467 DPEELLEE
-475 EFEEADEF
+475 EFGEAEEF

-488 DDEEDDF
+488 DDEDDDF

-503 DDDFYEDESDDE
+503 DDDFYGE
-515 DDDFYEDEPDDEDD
+515 
-529 DFYEDESDDEDD
+529 ESDDEDD

-548 DDEYDD
+548 DDGDDFYEEFDDDD
-554 FYGED
+554 FYGEE
-559 SDDASEEL
+559 SDDEEDDF
-567 YEEEFKDFPV
+567 YEEEPEELPV
-577 VSRRPLP
+577 VSRNPIS
-584 KKKVAEKLS
+584 KNKSAKIISEEKNAE
-593 DENNAV
+593 

-607 KTVFKEEPVS
+607 KTVFKEEPAG
-617 QQIPRKKKN
+617 QKAPRKKKN

-631 AEELERFVDSI
+631 AEELERFVDTI
-642 RPQEAMDIIPREKN
+642 RPQEAMDIIPREKT

-837 AQEAML
+837 DQQAML
-843 ALYNLISVN
+843 VLYNLISVN
-852 QKEDVPM
+852 QKEDMPM

-866 IIDNAIVKSTGGIRK
+866 IIDNAIAKSTGGIRK

>member
-1 MSRIENLL
+1 MDKEEFRIKVSRIDNLV
-9 AQKKYKEAMEVV
+9 AQKKYKEAVEVV
-21 DSIDWRRVK
+21 ESIDWRRVK

-35 CVVGEIYAIN
+35 CVVGEIYAAN
-45 KRYQD
+45 KRYEE

-76 LKMQDF
+76 LKMQDIE
-82 QEADEFYE
+82 EAEEFYE
-90 EYLEVAPNDNTRY
+90 EYLEVAPNDNTQY

-163 FNEGRYVL
+163 FSEGRYVL

-207 SAGSR
+207 SGEARETGSDA
-212 ENSSEN
+212 EN
-218 KYETAMDEDSPV
+218 KYEALPDEDSPV
-230 IDNVRIDERDVNNAE
+230 IESVRIDERDVNSAE
-245 SIQEKISKGIRDIF
+245 SLQEKISKGIRDIF

-271 EEEFQEEMIRDRSSE
+271 EEDLQEEMLRDRFSE
-286 KEHKNVPDLEPEE
+286 KEHKNVPELEPEE
-299 DSVMREEEPAEEY
+299 VSVLQEEENISQDSFAE
-312 IPEEDT
+312 T
-318 QKQEEANEPEIDV
+318 EEAEEPEIDV

-341 TEVARLKE
+341 TVSRLE
-349 EEILSGSSAELPQLE
+349 EEETLSDSSTELPQLE

-371 IDLENSAVTEIPKA
+371 IDLESDIMPEIPKA
-385 PDVTLPGAEK
+385 PEVVLPGAEK
-395 NVLETESDLDFNLE
+395 NETEAEIDFDFNLE
-409 EMILSAATA
+409 DMILSAATA

-426 ELKTEDVHT
+426 EPKAEDVHAAD
-435 TEPDDEDYM
+435 PDDEDYM
-444 TEEDLRKA
+444 TEEDLRRA
-452 EEEFLNGPAGRNIHK
+452 EEEFLNGPAGRKDHK
-467 EPKELQEE
+467 DPEELLEE
-475 EFEEADEF
+475 EFGEADEF

-488 DDEEDDF
+488 DDEDDDF

-503 DDDFYEDESDDE
+503 DDDFYGE
-515 DDDFYEDEPDDEDD
+515 
-529 DFYEDESDDEDD
+529 ESDDEDD

-548 DDEYDD
+548 DDGDDFYEEFDDDD
-554 FYGED
+554 FYGEE
-559 SDDASEEL
+559 SDDEEDDF
-567 YEEEFKDFPV
+567 YEEEPEELPV
-577 VSRRPLP
+577 VSRNPIS
-584 KKKVAEKLS
+584 KNKSAKIISEEKNAE
-593 DENNAV
+593 

-607 KTVFKEEPVS
+607 KTVFKEEPAG
-617 QQIPRKKKN
+617 QKTPRKKKN

-631 AEELERFVDSI
+631 AEELERFVDTI
-642 RPQEAMDIIPREKN
+642 RPQEAMDIIPREKT

-837 AQEAML
+837 DQQAML
-843 ALYNLISVN
+843 VLYNLISVN
-852 QKEDVPM
+852 QKEDMPM

-866 IIDNAIVKSTGGIRK
+866 IIDNAIAKSTGGIRK

>member
-1 MSRIENLL
+1 MSRIESLL

-35 CVVGEIYAIN
+35 CVVGEIYAAN

-76 LKMQDF
+76 LKMQDI
-82 QEADEFYE
+82 QEAEEFYE

-163 FNEGRYVL
+163 FSEGRYVL

-194 FIPNLTTVDQMTQ
+194 FIPNLTTVDQMNQ
-207 SAGSR
+207 SAESR
-212 ENSSEN
+212 ETDSGNQ
-218 KYETAMDEDSPV
+218 YDTDMDEDSPV
-230 IDNVRIDERDVNNAE
+230 IENVRIDERDVNNAE

-299 DSVMREEEPAEEY
+299 DSVIREEEPAEEH
-312 IPEEDT
+312 IPEEKT
-318 QKQEEANEPEIDV
+318 LEQEEADAQEIDV

-341 TEVARLKE
+341 TEVARLE
-349 EEILSGSSAELPQLE
+349 EEEALSDNSQELPQLE

-371 IDLENSAVTEIPKA
+371 IDLESSVVTEIPKA
-385 PDVTLPGAEK
+385 PDVTLPGTEK
-395 NVLETESDLDFNLE
+395 SVLETESDLDFNLE
-409 EMILSAATA
+409 DMILSAATA

-426 ELKTEDVHT
+426 EPKAEDVHAAD
-435 TEPDDEDYM
+435 PDDEDYM
-444 TEEDLRKA
+444 TEEDLRRA
-452 EEEFLNGPAGRNIHK
+452 EEEFLNGPAGRKDHK
-467 EPKELQEE
+467 DPEELLEE
-475 EFEEADEF
+475 EFGEADEF

-488 DDEEDDF
+488 DDEDDDF

-503 DDDFYEDESDDE
+503 DDDFYGE
-515 DDDFYEDEPDDEDD
+515 
-529 DFYEDESDDEDD
+529 ESDDEDD

-548 DDEYDD
+548 DDGDDFYEEFDDDD
-554 FYGED
+554 FYGEE
-559 SDDASEEL
+559 SDDEEDDF
-567 YEEEFKDFPV
+567 YEEEPEELPV
-577 VSRRPLP
+577 VSRNPIS
-584 KKKVAEKLS
+584 KNKSAKIISEEKNAE
-593 DENNAV
+593 

-607 KTVFKEEPVS
+607 KTVFKEEPAG
-617 QQIPRKKKN
+617 QKAHRKKKN

-631 AEELERFVDSI
+631 AEELERFVDTI
-642 RPQEAMDIIPREKN
+642 RPQEAMDIIPREKT

-837 AQEAML
+837 DQQAML
-843 ALYNLISVN
+843 VLYNLISVN
-852 QKEDVPM
+852 QKEDMPM

-866 IIDNAIVKSTGGIRK
+866 IIDNAIAKSTGGIRK

>member
-1 MSRIENLL
+1 MDKEEFRIKVSRIDNLV
-9 AQKKYKEAMEVV
+9 AQKKYKEAVEVV
-21 DSIDWRRVK
+21 ESIDWRRVK

-35 CVVGEIYAIN
+35 CVVGEIYAAN
-45 KRYQD
+45 KRYEE

-76 LKMQDF
+76 LKMQDIE
-82 QEADEFYE
+82 EAEEFYE
-90 EYLEVAPNDNTRY
+90 EYLEVAPNDNTQY

-163 FNEGRYVL
+163 FSEGRYVL

-207 SAGSR
+207 SGEARETGSDA
-212 ENSSEN
+212 EN
-218 KYETAMDEDSPV
+218 KYEALPDEDSPV
-230 IDNVRIDERDVNNAE
+230 IESVRIDERDVNSAE
-245 SIQEKISKGIRDIF
+245 SLQEKISKGIRDIF

-271 EEEFQEEMIRDRSSE
+271 EEDLQEEMLRDRFSE
-286 KEHKNVPDLEPEE
+286 KEHKNVPELEPEE
-299 DSVMREEEPAEEY
+299 VSVLQEEENISQDSFAE
-312 IPEEDT
+312 T
-318 QKQEEANEPEIDV
+318 EEAEEPEIDV

-341 TEVARLKE
+341 TVSRLE
-349 EEILSGSSAELPQLE
+349 EEETLSDSSTELPQLE

-371 IDLENSAVTEIPKA
+371 IDLESDIMPEIPKA
-385 PDVTLPGAEK
+385 PEVVLPGAEK
-395 NVLETESDLDFNLE
+395 NETEAEIDFDFNLE
-409 EMILSAATA
+409 DMILSAATA

-426 ELKTEDVHT
+426 EPKAEDVHAAD
-435 TEPDDEDYM
+435 PDDEDYM
-444 TEEDLRKA
+444 TEEDLRRA
-452 EEEFLNGPAGRNIHK
+452 EEEFLNGPAGRKDHK
-467 EPKELQEE
+467 DPEELLEE
-475 EFEEADEF
+475 EFGEAEEF

-488 DDEEDDF
+488 DDEDDDF

-503 DDDFYEDESDDE
+503 DDDFYGE
-515 DDDFYEDEPDDEDD
+515 
-529 DFYEDESDDEDD
+529 ESDDEDD

-548 DDEYDD
+548 DDGDDFYEEFDDDD
-554 FYGED
+554 FYGEE
-559 SDDASEEL
+559 SDDEEDDF
-567 YEEEFKDFPV
+567 YEEEPEELPV
-577 VSRRPLP
+577 VSRNPIS
-584 KKKVAEKLS
+584 KNKSAKIISEEKNAE
-593 DENNAV
+593 

-607 KTVFKEEPVS
+607 KTVFKEEPAG
-617 QQIPRKKKN
+617 QKAPRKKKI

-631 AEELERFVDSI
+631 AEELERFVDTI
-642 RPQEAMDIIPREKN
+642 RPQEAMDIIPREKT

-837 AQEAML
+837 DQQAML
-843 ALYNLISVN
+843 VLYNLISVN
-852 QKEDVPM
+852 QKEDMPM

-866 IIDNAIVKSTGGIRK
+866 IIDNAIAKSTGGIRK

>member
-1 MSRIENLL
+1 MDKEEFRIKVSRIDNLV
-9 AQKKYKEAMEVV
+9 AQKKYKEAVEVV
-21 DSIDWRRVK
+21 ESIDWRRVK

-35 CVVGEIYAIN
+35 CVVGEIYAAN
-45 KRYQD
+45 KRYEE

-76 LKMQDF
+76 LKMQDIE
-82 QEADEFYE
+82 EAEEFYE
-90 EYLEVAPNDNTRY
+90 EYLEVAPNDNTQY

-163 FNEGRYVL
+163 FSEGRYVL

-207 SAGSR
+207 SGEARETGSDA
-212 ENSSEN
+212 EN
-218 KYETAMDEDSPV
+218 KYEVLPDEDSPV
-230 IDNVRIDERDVNNAE
+230 IESVRIDERDVNSAE
-245 SIQEKISKGIRDIF
+245 SLQEKISKGIRDIF

-271 EEEFQEEMIRDRSSE
+271 EEDLQEEMLRDRFSE
-286 KEHKNVPDLEPEE
+286 KEHKNVPELEPEE
-299 DSVMREEEPAEEY
+299 VSVLQEEENISQDSFAE
-312 IPEEDT
+312 T
-318 QKQEEANEPEIDV
+318 EEAEEPEIDV

-341 TEVARLKE
+341 TVSRLE
-349 EEILSGSSAELPQLE
+349 EEETLSDSSTELPQLE

-371 IDLENSAVTEIPKA
+371 IDLESDIMPEIPKA
-385 PDVTLPGAEK
+385 PEVVLPGAEK
-395 NVLETESDLDFNLE
+395 NEMEAEIDFDFNLE
-409 EMILSAATA
+409 DMILSAATA

-426 ELKTEDVHT
+426 KPKAEDVHAAD
-435 TEPDDEDYM
+435 PDDEDYM
-444 TEEDLRKA
+444 TEEDLRRA
-452 EEEFLNGPAGRNIHK
+452 EEEFLNGPAGRKDHK
-467 EPKELQEE
+467 DPEELLEE
-475 EFEEADEF
+475 EFGEAEEF

-488 DDEEDDF
+488 DDEDDDF

-503 DDDFYEDESDDE
+503 DDDFYGE
-515 DDDFYEDEPDDEDD
+515 
-529 DFYEDESDDEDD
+529 ESDDEDD

-548 DDEYDD
+548 DDGDDFYEEFDDDD
-554 FYGED
+554 FYGEE
-559 SDDASEEL
+559 SDDEEDDF
-567 YEEEFKDFPV
+567 YEEEPEELPV
-577 VSRRPLP
+577 VSRNPIS
-584 KKKVAEKLS
+584 KNKSAKIISEEKNAE
-593 DENNAV
+593 

-607 KTVFKEEPVS
+607 KTVFKEEPAG
-617 QQIPRKKKN
+617 QKAPRKKKN

-631 AEELERFVDSI
+631 AEELERFVDTI
-642 RPQEAMDIIPREKN
+642 RPQEAMDIIPREKT

-837 AQEAML
+837 DQQAML
-843 ALYNLISVN
+843 VLYNLISVN
-852 QKEDVPM
+852 QKEDMPM

-866 IIDNAIVKSTGGIRK
+866 IIDNAIAKSTGGIRK

>member
-1 MSRIENLL
+1 MDKEEFRIKVSRIDNLV
-9 AQKKYKEAMEVV
+9 AQKKYKEAVEVV
-21 DSIDWRRVK
+21 ESIDWRRVK

-35 CVVGEIYAIN
+35 CVVGEIYAAN
-45 KRYQD
+45 KRYEE

-76 LKMQDF
+76 LKMQDIE
-82 QEADEFYE
+82 EAEEFYE
-90 EYLEVAPNDNTRY
+90 EYLEVAPNDNTQY

-163 FNEGRYVL
+163 FSEGRYVL

-207 SAGSR
+207 SGEARETGSDA
-212 ENSSEN
+212 EN
-218 KYETAMDEDSPV
+218 KYEALPDEDSPV
-230 IDNVRIDERDVNNAE
+230 IESVCIDERDVNSAE
-245 SIQEKISKGIRDIF
+245 SLQEKISKGIRDIF

-271 EEEFQEEMIRDRSSE
+271 EEDLQEEMLRNRFSE
-286 KEHKNVPDLEPEE
+286 KEHKNVPELEPEE
-299 DSVMREEEPAEEY
+299 VSVLQEEENISQDSFAE
-312 IPEEDT
+312 T
-318 QKQEEANEPEIDV
+318 EEAEKPEIDV

-341 TEVARLKE
+341 TVSRLE
-349 EEILSGSSAELPQLE
+349 EEETLSDSSTELPQLE

-371 IDLENSAVTEIPKA
+371 IDLESDIMPEIPKA
-385 PDVTLPGAEK
+385 PEVVLPGAEK
-395 NVLETESDLDFNLE
+395 NETEAEIDFDFNLE
-409 EMILSAATA
+409 DMILSAATA

-426 ELKTEDVHT
+426 EPKAEDVHAAD
-435 TEPDDEDYM
+435 PDDEDYM
-444 TEEDLRKA
+444 TEEDLRRA
-452 EEEFLNGPAGRNIHK
+452 EEEFLNGPAGRKDHK
-467 EPKELQEE
+467 DPEELLEE
-475 EFEEADEF
+475 EFGEAEEF

-488 DDEEDDF
+488 DDEDDDF

-503 DDDFYEDESDDE
+503 DDDFYGE
-515 DDDFYEDEPDDEDD
+515 
-529 DFYEDESDDEDD
+529 ESDDEDD

-548 DDEYDD
+548 DDGDDFYEEFDDDD
-554 FYGED
+554 FYGEE
-559 SDDASEEL
+559 SDDEEDDF
-567 YEEEFKDFPV
+567 YEEEPEELPV
-577 VSRRPLP
+577 VSRNPIS
-584 KKKVAEKLS
+584 KNKSAKIISEEKNAE
-593 DENNAV
+593 

-607 KTVFKEEPVS
+607 KTVFKEEPAG
-617 QQIPRKKKN
+617 QKAPRKKKN
-626 VRLSQ
+626 VCLSQ
-631 AEELERFVDSI
+631 AEELERFVDTI
-642 RPQEAMDIIPREKN
+642 RPQEAMDIIPREKT

-837 AQEAML
+837 DQQAML
-843 ALYNLISVN
+843 VLYNLISVN
-852 QKEDVPM
+852 QKEDMPM

-866 IIDNAIVKSTGGIRK
+866 IIDNAIAKSTGGIRK

>member
-1 MSRIENLL
+1 MSRIDNLV
-9 AQKKYKEAMEVV
+9 AQKKYKEAVEVV
-21 DSIDWRRVK
+21 ESIDWRRVK

-35 CVVGEIYAIN
+35 CVVGEIYAAN
-45 KRYQD
+45 KRYEE

-76 LKMQDF
+76 LKMQDIE
-82 QEADEFYE
+82 EAEEFYE
-90 EYLEVAPNDNTRY
+90 EYLEVAPNDNTQY

-163 FNEGRYVL
+163 FSEGRYVL

-207 SAGSR
+207 SGEARETGSDA
-212 ENSSEN
+212 EN
-218 KYETAMDEDSPV
+218 KYEALPDEDSPV
-230 IDNVRIDERDVNNAE
+230 IESVRIDERDVNSAE
-245 SIQEKISKGIRDIF
+245 SLQEKISKGIRDIF

-271 EEEFQEEMIRDRSSE
+271 EEDLQEEMLRDRFSE
-286 KEHKNVPDLEPEE
+286 KEHKNVPELEPEE
-299 DSVMREEEPAEEY
+299 VSVLQEEENISQDSFAE
-312 IPEEDT
+312 T
-318 QKQEEANEPEIDV
+318 EEAEEPEIDV

-341 TEVARLKE
+341 TVSRLE
-349 EEILSGSSAELPQLE
+349 EEETLSDSSTELPQLE

-371 IDLENSAVTEIPKA
+371 IDLESDIMPEIPKA
-385 PDVTLPGAEK
+385 PEVVLPGAEK
-395 NVLETESDLDFNLE
+395 NETEAEIDFDFNLE
-409 EMILSAATA
+409 DMILSAATA

-426 ELKTEDVHT
+426 EPKAEDVHAAD
-435 TEPDDEDYM
+435 PDDEDYM
-444 TEEDLRKA
+444 TEEDLRRA
-452 EEEFLNGPAGRNIHK
+452 EEEFLNGPAGRKDHK
-467 EPKELQEE
+467 DPEELLEE
-475 EFEEADEF
+475 EF

-488 DDEEDDF
+488 DDEDDDF

-503 DDDFYEDESDDE
+503 DDDFYGE
-515 DDDFYEDEPDDEDD
+515 
-529 DFYEDESDDEDD
+529 ESDDEDD

-548 DDEYDD
+548 DDGDDFYEEFDDDD
-554 FYGED
+554 FYGEE
-559 SDDASEEL
+559 SDDEEDDF
-567 YEEEFKDFPV
+567 YEEEPEELPV
-577 VSRRPLP
+577 VSRNPIS
-584 KKKVAEKLS
+584 KNKSAKIISEEKNAE
-593 DENNAV
+593 

-607 KTVFKEEPVS
+607 KTVFKEEPAG
-617 QQIPRKKKN
+617 QKAPRKKKN

-631 AEELERFVDSI
+631 AEELERFVDTI
-642 RPQEAMDIIPREKN
+642 RPQEAMDIIPREKT

-837 AQEAML
+837 DQQAML
-843 ALYNLISVN
+843 VLYNLISVN
-852 QKEDVPM
+852 QKEDMPM

-866 IIDNAIVKSTGGIRK
+866 IIDNAIAKSTGGIRK

>member
-1 MSRIENLL
+1 MDKEEFRIKVSRIDNLV
-9 AQKKYKEAMEVV
+9 AQKKYKEAVEVV
-21 DSIDWRRVK
+21 ESIDWRRVK

-35 CVVGEIYAIN
+35 CVVGEIYAAN
-45 KRYQD
+45 KRYEE

-76 LKMQDF
+76 LKMQDIE
-82 QEADEFYE
+82 EAEEFYE
-90 EYLEVAPNDNTRY
+90 EYLEVAPNDNTQY

-163 FNEGRYVL
+163 FSEGRYVL

-207 SAGSR
+207 SGEARETGSDA
-212 ENSSEN
+212 EN
-218 KYETAMDEDSPV
+218 KYEVLPDEDSPV
-230 IDNVRIDERDVNNAE
+230 IESVRIDERDVNSAE
-245 SIQEKISKGIRDIF
+245 SLQEKISKGIRDIF

-271 EEEFQEEMIRDRSSE
+271 EEDLQEEMLRDRFPE
-286 KEHKNVPDLEPEE
+286 KEHKNVPELEPEE
-299 DSVMREEEPAEEY
+299 VSVLQEEENISQDSFAE
-312 IPEEDT
+312 T
-318 QKQEEANEPEIDV
+318 EEAEEPEIDV

-341 TEVARLKE
+341 TVSRLE
-349 EEILSGSSAELPQLE
+349 EEETLSDSSTELPQLE

-371 IDLENSAVTEIPKA
+371 IDLESDIMPEIPKA
-385 PDVTLPGAEK
+385 PEVVLPGAEK
-395 NVLETESDLDFNLE
+395 NETEAEIDFDFNLE
-409 EMILSAATA
+409 DMILSAATA

-426 ELKTEDVHT
+426 KPKAEDVHAAD
-435 TEPDDEDYM
+435 PDDEDYM
-444 TEEDLRKA
+444 TEEDLRRA
-452 EEEFLNGPAGRNIHK
+452 EEEFLNGPAGRKDHK
-467 EPKELQEE
+467 DPEELLEE
-475 EFEEADEF
+475 EFGEAEEF

-488 DDEEDDF
+488 DDEDDDF

-503 DDDFYEDESDDE
+503 DDDFYGE
-515 DDDFYEDEPDDEDD
+515 
-529 DFYEDESDDEDD
+529 ESDDEDD

-548 DDEYDD
+548 DDGDDFYEEFDDDD
-554 FYGED
+554 FYGEE
-559 SDDASEEL
+559 SDDEEDDF
-567 YEEEFKDFPV
+567 YEEEPEELPV
-577 VSRRPLP
+577 VSRNPIS
-584 KKKVAEKLS
+584 KNKSAKIISEEKNAE
-593 DENNAV
+593 

-607 KTVFKEEPVS
+607 KTVFKEEPAG
-617 QQIPRKKKN
+617 QKAPRKKKN

-631 AEELERFVDSI
+631 AEELERFVDTI
-642 RPQEAMDIIPREKN
+642 RPQEAMDIIPREKT

-837 AQEAML
+837 DQQAML
-843 ALYNLISVN
+843 VLYNLISVN
-852 QKEDVPM
+852 QKEDMPM

-866 IIDNAIVKSTGGIRK
+866 IIDNAIAKSTGGIRK

>member
-1 MSRIENLL
+1 MDKEEFRIKVSRIDNLV
-9 AQKKYKEAMEVV
+9 AQKKYKEAVEVV
-21 DSIDWRRVK
+21 ESIDWRRVK

-35 CVVGEIYAIN
+35 CVVGEIYATN
-45 KRYQD
+45 KRYEE

-76 LKMQDF
+76 LKMQDIE
-82 QEADEFYE
+82 EAEEFYE
-90 EYLEVAPNDNTRY
+90 EYLEVAPNDNTQY

-163 FNEGRYVL
+163 FSEGRYVL

-207 SAGSR
+207 SGEARETGSDA
-212 ENSSEN
+212 EN
-218 KYETAMDEDSPV
+218 KYEVLPDEDSPV
-230 IDNVRIDERDVNNAE
+230 IESVRIDERDVNSAE
-245 SIQEKISKGIRDIF
+245 SLQEKISKGIRDIF

-271 EEEFQEEMIRDRSSE
+271 EEDLQEEMLRDRFSE
-286 KEHKNVPDLEPEE
+286 KEHKNVPELEPEE
-299 DSVMREEEPAEEY
+299 VSVLQEEENISQDSFAE
-312 IPEEDT
+312 T
-318 QKQEEANEPEIDV
+318 EEAEEPEIDV

-341 TEVARLKE
+341 TVSRLE
-349 EEILSGSSAELPQLE
+349 EEETLSDSSTELPQLE

-371 IDLENSAVTEIPKA
+371 IDLESDIMPEIPKA
-385 PDVTLPGAEK
+385 PEVVLPGAEK
-395 NVLETESDLDFNLE
+395 NETEAEIDFDFNLE
-409 EMILSAATA
+409 DMILSAATA

-426 ELKTEDVHT
+426 KPKAEDVHAAD
-435 TEPDDEDYM
+435 PDDEDYM
-444 TEEDLRKA
+444 TEEDLRRA
-452 EEEFLNGPAGRNIHK
+452 EEEFLNGPAGRKDHK
-467 EPKELQEE
+467 DPEELLEE
-475 EFEEADEF
+475 EFGEAEEF

-488 DDEEDDF
+488 DDEDDDF

-503 DDDFYEDESDDE
+503 DDDFYGE
-515 DDDFYEDEPDDEDD
+515 
-529 DFYEDESDDEDD
+529 ESDDEDD

-548 DDEYDD
+548 DDGDDFYEEFDDDD
-554 FYGED
+554 FYGEE
-559 SDDASEEL
+559 SDDEEDDF
-567 YEEEFKDFPV
+567 YEEEPEELPV
-577 VSRRPLP
+577 VSRNPIS
-584 KKKVAEKLS
+584 KNKSAKIISEEKNAE
-593 DENNAV
+593 

-607 KTVFKEEPVS
+607 KTVFKEEPAG
-617 QQIPRKKKN
+617 QKAPRKKKN

-631 AEELERFVDSI
+631 AEELERFVDTI
-642 RPQEAMDIIPREKN
+642 RPQEAMDIIPREKT

-837 AQEAML
+837 DQQAML
-843 ALYNLISVN
+843 VLYNLISVN
-852 QKEDVPM
+852 QKEDMPM

-866 IIDNAIVKSTGGIRK
+866 IIDNAIAKSTGGIRK

>member
-1 MSRIENLL
+1 MDKEEFRIKVSRIDNLV
-9 AQKKYKEAMEVV
+9 AQKKYKEAVEVV
-21 DSIDWRRVK
+21 ESIDWRRVK

-35 CVVGEIYAIN
+35 CVVGEIYAAN
-45 KRYQD
+45 KRYEE

-76 LKMQDF
+76 LKMQDIE
-82 QEADEFYE
+82 EAEEFYE
-90 EYLEVAPNDNTRY
+90 EYLEVAPNDNTQY

-163 FNEGRYVL
+163 FSEGRYVL

-207 SAGSR
+207 SGEARETGSDA
-212 ENSSEN
+212 EN
-218 KYETAMDEDSPV
+218 KYEVLPDEDSPV
-230 IDNVRIDERDVNNAE
+230 IESVRIDERDVNSAE
-245 SIQEKISKGIRDIF
+245 SLQEKISKGIRDIF

-271 EEEFQEEMIRDRSSE
+271 EEDLQEEMLRDRFSE
-286 KEHKNVPDLEPEE
+286 KEHKNVPELEPEE
-299 DSVMREEEPAEEY
+299 VSVLQEEENISQDSFAE
-312 IPEEDT
+312 T
-318 QKQEEANEPEIDV
+318 EEAEEPEIDV

-341 TEVARLKE
+341 TVSRLE
-349 EEILSGSSAELPQLE
+349 EEETLSDSSTELPQLE

-371 IDLENSAVTEIPKA
+371 IDLESDIMPEIPKA
-385 PDVTLPGAEK
+385 PEVILPGAEK
-395 NVLETESDLDFNLE
+395 NETEAEIDFDFNLE
-409 EMILSAATA
+409 DMILSAATA

-426 ELKTEDVHT
+426 KPKAEDVHAAD
-435 TEPDDEDYM
+435 PDDEDYM
-444 TEEDLRKA
+444 TEEDLRRA
-452 EEEFLNGPAGRNIHK
+452 EEEFLNGPAGRKDHK
-467 EPKELQEE
+467 DPEELLEE
-475 EFEEADEF
+475 EFGEAEEF

-488 DDEEDDF
+488 DDEDDDF

-503 DDDFYEDESDDE
+503 DDDFYGE
-515 DDDFYEDEPDDEDD
+515 
-529 DFYEDESDDEDD
+529 ESDDEDD

-548 DDEYDD
+548 DDGDDFYEEFDDDD
-554 FYGED
+554 FYGEE
-559 SDDASEEL
+559 SDDEEDDF
-567 YEEEFKDFPV
+567 YEEEPEELPV
-577 VSRRPLP
+577 VSRNPIS
-584 KKKVAEKLS
+584 KNKSAKIISEEKNAE
-593 DENNAV
+593 

-607 KTVFKEEPVS
+607 KTVFKEEPAG
-617 QQIPRKKKN
+617 QKAPRKKKN

-631 AEELERFVDSI
+631 AEELERFVDTI
-642 RPQEAMDIIPREKN
+642 RPQEAMDIIPREKT

-837 AQEAML
+837 DQQAML
-843 ALYNLISVN
+843 VLYNLISVN
-852 QKEDVPM
+852 QKEDMPM

-866 IIDNAIVKSTGGIRK
+866 IIDNAIARSTGGIRK

>member
-1 MSRIENLL
+1 MDKEEFRIKVSRIDNLV
-9 AQKKYKEAMEVV
+9 AQKKYKEAVEVV
-21 DSIDWRRVK
+21 ESIDWRRVK

-35 CVVGEIYAIN
+35 CVVGEIYAAN
-45 KRYQD
+45 KRYEE

-76 LKMQDF
+76 LKMQDIE
-82 QEADEFYE
+82 EAEEFYE
-90 EYLEVAPNDNTRY
+90 EYLEVAPNDNTQY

-163 FNEGRYVL
+163 FSEGRYVL

-207 SAGSR
+207 SGEARETGSDA
-212 ENSSEN
+212 EN
-218 KYETAMDEDSPV
+218 KYEVLPDEDSPV
-230 IDNVRIDERDVNNAE
+230 IESVRIDERDVNSAE
-245 SIQEKISKGIRDIF
+245 SLQEKISKGIRDIF

-271 EEEFQEEMIRDRSSE
+271 EEDLQEEMLRDRFSE
-286 KEHKNVPDLEPEE
+286 KEHKNVPELEPEE
-299 DSVMREEEPAEEY
+299 VSVLQEEENISQDSFAETEEAEE
-312 IPEEDT
+312 PE
-318 QKQEEANEPEIDV
+318 NDV

-341 TEVARLKE
+341 TVSRLE
-349 EEILSGSSAELPQLE
+349 EEETLSDSSTELPQLE

-371 IDLENSAVTEIPKA
+371 IDLESDIMPEIPKA
-385 PDVTLPGAEK
+385 PEVVLPGAEK
-395 NVLETESDLDFNLE
+395 NETEAEIDFDFNLE
-409 EMILSAATA
+409 DMILSAATA

-426 ELKTEDVHT
+426 EPKAEDVHAAD
-435 TEPDDEDYM
+435 PDDEDYM
-444 TEEDLRKA
+444 TEEDLRRA
-452 EEEFLNGPAGRNIHK
+452 EEEFLNGPAGRKDHK
-467 EPKELQEE
+467 DPEELLEE
-475 EFEEADEF
+475 EFGEAEEF

-488 DDEEDDF
+488 DDEDDDF

-503 DDDFYEDESDDE
+503 DDDFYGE
-515 DDDFYEDEPDDEDD
+515 
-529 DFYEDESDDEDD
+529 ESDDEDD

-548 DDEYDD
+548 DDGDDFYEEFDDDD
-554 FYGED
+554 FYGEE
-559 SDDASEEL
+559 SDDEEDDF
-567 YEEEFKDFPV
+567 YEEEPEELPV
-577 VSRRPLP
+577 VSRNPIS
-584 KKKVAEKLS
+584 KNKSAKIISEEKNAE
-593 DENNAV
+593 

-607 KTVFKEEPVS
+607 KTVFKEEPAG
-617 QQIPRKKKN
+617 QKAPRKKKN

-631 AEELERFVDSI
+631 AEELERFVDTI
-642 RPQEAMDIIPREKN
+642 RPQEAMDIIPREKT

-837 AQEAML
+837 DQQAML
-843 ALYNLISVN
+843 VLYNLISVN
-852 QKEDVPM
+852 QKEDMPM

-866 IIDNAIVKSTGGIRK
+866 IIDNAIAKSTGGIRK

>member
-318 QKQEEANEPEIDV
+318 HKQEEANEPEIDV

-341 TEVARLKE
+341 TEVARLEE

-452 EEEFLNGPAGRNIHK
+452 EEEFLNGPAGRNVHK

-584 KKKVAEKLS
+584 KKKVAEKIS

-642 RPQEAMDIIPREKN
+642 HPQEAMDIIPREKN

-866 IIDNAIVKSTGGIRK
+866 IIDNAIAKSTGGIRK

>member
-1 MSRIENLL
+1 MDKEEFRIKVSRIDNLV
-9 AQKKYKEAMEVV
+9 AQKKYKEAVEVV
-21 DSIDWRRVK
+21 ESIDWRRVK

-35 CVVGEIYAIN
+35 CVVGEIYAAN
-45 KRYQD
+45 KRYEE

-76 LKMQDF
+76 LKMQDIE
-82 QEADEFYE
+82 EAEEFYE
-90 EYLEVAPNDNTRY
+90 EYLEVAPNDNTQY

-163 FNEGRYVL
+163 FSEGRYVL

-207 SAGSR
+207 SGEARETGSDA
-212 ENSSEN
+212 EN
-218 KYETAMDEDSPV
+218 KYEALPDEDSPV
-230 IDNVRIDERDVNNAE
+230 IESVRIDERDVNSAE
-245 SIQEKISKGIRDIF
+245 SLQEKISKGIRDIF

-271 EEEFQEEMIRDRSSE
+271 EEDLQEEMLRDRFSE
-286 KEHKNVPDLEPEE
+286 KEHKNVPELEPEE
-299 DSVMREEEPAEEY
+299 VSVLQEEENISQDSFAE
-312 IPEEDT
+312 T
-318 QKQEEANEPEIDV
+318 EEAEEPEIDV

-341 TEVARLKE
+341 TVSRLE
-349 EEILSGSSAELPQLE
+349 EEETLSDSSTELPQLE

-371 IDLENSAVTEIPKA
+371 IDLESDIMPEIPKA
-385 PDVTLPGAEK
+385 PEVVLPGAEK
-395 NVLETESDLDFNLE
+395 NETEAEIDFDFNLE
-409 EMILSAATA
+409 DMILSAATA

-426 ELKTEDVHT
+426 EPKAEDVHAAD
-435 TEPDDEDYM
+435 PDDEDYM
-444 TEEDLRKA
+444 TEEDLRRA
-452 EEEFLNGPAGRNIHK
+452 EEEFLNGPAGRKDHK
-467 EPKELQEE
+467 DPEELLEE
-475 EFEEADEF
+475 EFGEADEF

-488 DDEEDDF
+488 DDEDDDF

-503 DDDFYEDESDDE
+503 DDDFYGE
-515 DDDFYEDEPDDEDD
+515 
-529 DFYEDESDDEDD
+529 ESDDEDD

-548 DDEYDD
+548 DDGDDFYEEFDDDD
-554 FYGED
+554 FYGEE
-559 SDDASEEL
+559 SDDEEDDF
-567 YEEEFKDFPV
+567 YEEEPEELPV
-577 VSRRPLP
+577 VSRNPIS
-584 KKKVAEKLS
+584 KNKSAKIISEEKNAE
-593 DENNAV
+593 

-607 KTVFKEEPVS
+607 KTVFKEEPAG
-617 QQIPRKKKN
+617 QKAPRKKKA

-631 AEELERFVDSI
+631 AEELERFVDTI
-642 RPQEAMDIIPREKN
+642 RPQEAMDIIPREKT

-727 AAKVAYVF
+727 AAKVAYAF

-837 AQEAML
+837 DQQAML
-843 ALYNLISVN
+843 VLYNLISVN
-852 QKEDVPM
+852 QKEDMPM

-866 IIDNAIVKSTGGIRK
+866 IIDNAIAKSTGGIRK

>member
-1 MSRIENLL
+1 MDKEEFRIKVSRIDNLL
-9 AQKKYKEAMEVV
+9 AQKKYKEAVEVV
-21 DSIDWRRVK
+21 ESIDWRRVK

-35 CVVGEIYAIN
+35 CVVGEIYAAN
-45 KRYQD
+45 KRYEE

-76 LKMQDF
+76 LKMQDIE
-82 QEADEFYE
+82 EAEEFYE
-90 EYLEVAPNDNTRY
+90 EYLEVAPNDNTQY

-163 FNEGRYVL
+163 FSEGRYVL

-207 SAGSR
+207 SGEARETGSDA
-212 ENSSEN
+212 EN
-218 KYETAMDEDSPV
+218 KYEVLPDEDSPV
-230 IDNVRIDERDVNNAE
+230 IESVRIDERDVNSAE
-245 SIQEKISKGIRDIF
+245 SLQEKISKGIRDIF

-271 EEEFQEEMIRDRSSE
+271 EEDLQEEMLRDRFSE
-286 KEHKNVPDLEPEE
+286 KEHKNVPELEPEE
-299 DSVMREEEPAEEY
+299 VSVLQEEENISQDSFAE
-312 IPEEDT
+312 T
-318 QKQEEANEPEIDV
+318 EEAEEPEIDV

-341 TEVARLKE
+341 TVSRLE
-349 EEILSGSSAELPQLE
+349 EEETLSDSSTELPQLE

-371 IDLENSAVTEIPKA
+371 IDLESDIMPEIPKA
-385 PDVTLPGAEK
+385 PEVVLPGAEK
-395 NVLETESDLDFNLE
+395 NETEAEIDFDFNLE
-409 EMILSAATA
+409 DMILSAATA

-426 ELKTEDVHT
+426 KPKAEDVHAAD
-435 TEPDDEDYM
+435 PDDEDYM
-444 TEEDLRKA
+444 TEEDLRRA
-452 EEEFLNGPAGRNIHK
+452 EEEFLNGPAGRKDHK
-467 EPKELQEE
+467 DPEELLEE
-475 EFEEADEF
+475 EFGEAEEF

-488 DDEEDDF
+488 DDEDDDF

-503 DDDFYEDESDDE
+503 DDDFYGE
-515 DDDFYEDEPDDEDD
+515 
-529 DFYEDESDDEDD
+529 ESDDEDD

-548 DDEYDD
+548 DDGDDFYEEFDDDD
-554 FYGED
+554 FYGEE
-559 SDDASEEL
+559 SDDEEDDF
-567 YEEEFKDFPV
+567 YEEEPEELPV
-577 VSRRPLP
+577 VSRNPIS
-584 KKKVAEKLS
+584 KNKSAKIISEEKNAE
-593 DENNAV
+593 

-607 KTVFKEEPVS
+607 KTVFKEEPAG
-617 QQIPRKKKN
+617 QKAPRKKKN

-631 AEELERFVDSI
+631 AEELERFVDTI
-642 RPQEAMDIIPREKN
+642 RPQEAMDIIPREKT

-837 AQEAML
+837 DQQAML
-843 ALYNLISVN
+843 VLYNLISVN
-852 QKEDVPM
+852 QKEDMPM

-866 IIDNAIVKSTGGIRK
+866 IIDNAIAKSTGGIRK